1 MFSTTIDGPTVA
13 TPGDP
18 TENPTARTRGTTP
31 TGSSAVSVDRITD
44 GRKWH
49 SVGLRLTNGEG

>member
-1 MFSTTIDGPTVA
+1 MFSTTIDGLNDA
-13 TPGDP
+13 TQGDP
-18 TENPTARTRGTTP
+18 AQNPTARTRGTTP
-31 TGSSAVSVDRITD
+31 TSSSAVSVDRITD